1 MERKQPSAPLR
12 RGKVPQKIYWEGNI
26 LNKISKKIVA
36 LATMAAFVL
45 TLVPAAAFAAPTP
58 QSPVDPSKSTVQTVE
73 KNVAVNI
80 GDEVD
85 FKATPDIDGNQEVY
99 FWVEDLEGNVI
110 NDVDYYSQPSNYE
123 AGKVSDSLVW
133 IGNNKVFYTS
143 QTTKDVVRAL
153 AINVSGDFVIKA
165 GVNKQPQNTVVDA
178 MSDLTELKNVKDYT
192 NIKVSVPEVKTLTL
206 TGENSKGVTT
216 NIKEDPAGSKVY
228 KLDLL
233 KDDFKANTSDTYTV
247 TGNVQDKD
255 NRDIANLE
263 VAVKSHDAALWFDGA
278 TEGDKT
284 TYTTKTDEN
293 GDFSFTFR
301 MNDNRNVPITITIDG
316 KEYTVRVVKEQTR
329 AYDIDVVEDGGYVLA
344 GDSEHWTEWSGLV
357 GNGQATLKD
366 AVTFSVKDING
377 NPVGEEDMAGE
388 PAMTGYADST
398 PAHSQYVDILVQP
411 DDSDLNENNLYL
423 YEVGDGIYSLE
434 YKYGTMEDRIA
445 DLTPGKYE
453 VSVSILGGDSAI
465 VTFYVADFGKVEDT
479 VLSMTAVDRSTLP
492 PAGEVRTVELTDE
505 VTLGQNVVA
514 TAQYVDGNGIK
525 IDAGDDVRIGAM
537 GKALI
542 DNKSGLGKVEFKTRD
557 DEISNE
563 SLLGTVVHVNA
574 FNAKNG
580 QWVEQDL
587 TVVDSYNSF
596 DLEFDPTEGPVN
608 EDNDVNVTV
617 VKEDGTTAQVNGT
630 IVGAYVADQSNEDA
644 KVYVDVKDKDV
655 TKGKGE
661 ITVYASQ
668 PTTAEIVVAVE
679 DDTNDGLYAA
689 TLEYNFGNVN
699 ITAHH
704 EVTMTIGSSQY
715 VVDKQLFTMDAAP
728 YVDSNWRTM
737 VPIRALAEAFDA
749 TVTYDNDAR
758 TVTIEYE
765 NQTIVMTI
773 DDATYTVNGVEAEMD
788 TEAVINSADDRTY
801 VPVRFAAEAMG
812 FTVTA
817 LYDENSSTA
826 SVVFQS

>member
-1 MERKQPSAPLR
+1 M
-12 RGKVPQKIYWEGNI
+12 
-26 LNKISKKIVA
+26 NKISKKIVA

-45 TLVPAAAFAAPTP
+45 TLVPAAAFGATVNPE
-58 QSPVDPSKSTVQTVE
+58 SPVDPANSTVQTVK

-80 GDEVD
+80 GDQVEFTVD
-85 FKATPDIDGNQEVY
+85 MAGVADTDKEEVY
-99 FWVEDLEGNVI
+99 FWVETPEGDVV
-110 NDVDYYSQPSNYE
+110 NDVDYYGNPN
-123 AGKVSDSLVW
+123 GNVSTSVKW
-133 IGNNKVFYTS
+133 IGNNKVFYTEE
-143 QTTKDVVRAL
+143 TTNTSVRAL
-153 AINVSGDFVIKA
+153 AIKVAGDFVIKA
-165 GVNKQPQNTVVDA
+165 GVNKQDKDTPVDA
-178 MSDLTELKNVKDYT
+178 MSDLTELQNVKDYT
-192 NIKVSVPEVKTLTL
+192 NIKVSVPEVDTLTL
-206 TGENSKGVTT
+206 TGKNTSGV
-216 NIKEDPAGSKVY
+216 AGDIDQVADGVY
-228 KLDLL
+228 TLNLINDA
-233 KDDFKANTSDTYTV
+233 FKANTSDKYTV
-247 TGNVQDKD
+247 TGTVKD
-255 NRDIANLE
+255 AEGRNIADLD
-263 VAVKSHDAALWFDGA
+263 VSVKSHDAALWFDGA

-284 TYTTKTDEN
+284 VYTTETDKS
-293 GDFSFTFR
+293 GTFSFTFR
-301 MNDNRNVPITITIDG
+301 MNDNRNVPITITIGD
-316 KEYTVRVVKEQTR
+316 KEYTLRVIKEQTR
-329 AYDIDVVEDGGYVLA
+329 AYDIDVVEDAGYALA
-344 GDSEHWTEWSGLV
+344 GDSEHWTEW
-357 GNGQATLKD
+357 NGFVKNNVATLKD
-366 AVTFSVKDING
+366 AVTFSVADING
-377 NPVGEEDMAGE
+377 KVVNQEDMAGE
-388 PAMTGYADST
+388 PAVVGDVNGLL
-398 PAHSQYVDILVQP
+398 HSQYVDILTQP
-411 DDSDLNENNLYL
+411 DDSNLDANDLYL
-423 YEVGDGIYSLE
+423 YEVSDGVYSLE
-434 YKYGTMEDRIA
+434 YRYGTKEDRIA

-465 VTFYVADFGKVEDT
+465 ATFYVADFGKVEDT
-479 VLSMTAVDRSTLP
+479 VLSMTAVDRSTLR
-492 PAGEVRTVELTDE
+492 PAGEVRTVDLTDE

-563 SLLGTVVHVNA
+563 PLLGTVVHVNA

-644 KVYVDVKDKDV
+644 KVYVNVNDKDV

-749 TVTYDNDAR
+749 TVTYDNDDR

-765 NQTIVMTI
+765 NQTIVMTV
-773 DDATYTVNGVEAEMD
+773 DEATYTVNGEEAEMD
-788 TEAVINSADDRTY
+788 TEAVIKGDRTY

>member
-1 MERKQPSAPLR
+1 M
-12 RGKVPQKIYWEGNI
+12 
-26 LNKISKKIVA
+26 NKISKKIVA

-749 TVTYDNDAR
+749 TVTYDNDDR

-765 NQTIVMTI
+765 NQTIVMTV
-773 DDATYTVNGVEAEMD
+773 DESAYTINGEEAEMD
-788 TEAVINSADDRTY
+788 TEAVIKGDRTY

>member
-1 MERKQPSAPLR
+1 MPSAPLR

-45 TLVPAAAFAAPTP
+45 TLVPMAAFGAQTP
-58 QSPVDPSKSTVQTVE
+58 QSAVDPSKSTVQTEV

-80 GDEVD
+80 GDKVEFSADLDLAGV
-85 FKATPDIDGNQEVY
+85 QEVY
-99 FWVEDLEGNVI
+99 FWVEDAEGNVV
-110 NDVDYYSQPSNYE
+110 NDVDYYAQPSDYPND
-123 AGKVSDSLVW
+123 ATDSIVW
-133 IGNNKVFYTS
+133 IGNNKVFYTER
-143 QTTKDVVRAL
+143 TTTGLVRAL
-153 AINVSGDFVIKA
+153 DINVSGEFVIKA
-165 GVNKQPQNTVVDA
+165 GVNKQVAGTVVDA
-178 MSDLTELKNVKDYT
+178 MSDLSELQNLKDYT

-206 TGENSKGVTT
+206 SGENSQGTLASI
-216 NIKEDPAGSKVY
+216 NEDPAGSKVY

-233 KDDFKANTSDTYTV
+233 NDAFKANTSDTYIV
-247 TGNVQDKD
+247 SGNVKDED
-255 NRDIANLE
+255 NRNIANLE
-263 VAVKSHDAALWFDGA
+263 VSVKSHDSALWFDGA

-434 YKYGTMEDRIA
+434 YKYGTKEDRIE

-465 VTFYVADFGKVEDT
+465 VTFYVADFGTVEDT
-479 VLSMTAVDRSTLP
+479 VLSMVATDRSTLASP
-492 PAGEVRTVELTDE
+492 GEVRTVDLTDE
-505 VTLGQNVVA
+505 VTLGQDVEV

-525 IDAGDDVRIGAM
+525 IDAGNDVRIGAM

-542 DNKSGLGKVEFKTRD
+542 DNKSGLGTVEFMTRD
-557 DEISNE
+557 DEMFNE

-587 TVVDSYNSF
+587 TVVDSYNAF
-596 DLEFDPTEGPVN
+596 DLEFDPTEGPIN
-608 EDNDVNVTV
+608 EENDVDVTV

-644 KVYVDVKDKDV
+644 KVYVGVKDNGV

-661 ITVYASQ
+661 IVVYASQ

-689 TLEYNFGNVN
+689 TLEYNFGNVDV
-699 ITAHH
+699 TAHH
-704 EVTMTIGSSQY
+704 EVTMTIGSSKY

-749 TVTYDNDAR
+749 TVTYDNDDR
-758 TVTIEYE
+758 TVTIEY
-765 NQTIVMTI
+765 NDQTIVMTI
-773 DDATYTVNGVEAEMD
+773 DDATYSVNGEEAEMD

-812 FTVTA
+812 FKVTA

>member
-1 MERKQPSAPLR
+1 M
-12 RGKVPQKIYWEGNI
+12 
-26 LNKISKKIVA
+26 NKISKKIVA

-344 GDSEHWTEWSGLV
+344 GDSEHWIEWSGLV

-505 VTLGQNVVA
+505 VTLGQNVAA

-715 VVDKQLFTMDAAP
+715 VVDKQLFEMDAAP

-749 TVTYDNDAR
+749 TVTYDNDDR
-758 TVTIEYE
+758 TVTIEY
-765 NQTIVMTI
+765 NDKTIVMTI
-773 DDATYTVNGVEAEMD
+773 DESTYTVNGEELTMD
-788 TEAVINSADDRTY
+788 TAAVIQGDRTY

-812 FTVTA
+812 FTVNA

>member
-1 MERKQPSAPLR
+1 M
-12 RGKVPQKIYWEGNI
+12 
-26 LNKISKKIVA
+26 NKISKKIVA

-465 VTFYVADFGKVEDT
+465 VTFYAADFGKVEDT

-749 TVTYDNDAR
+749 TVTYDNDDR

-765 NQTIVMTI
+765 NQTIVMTV
-773 DDATYTVNGVEAEMD
+773 DESAYTINGEEAEMD
-788 TEAVINSADDRTY
+788 TEAVIKGDRTY

>member
-1 MERKQPSAPLR
+1 M
-12 RGKVPQKIYWEGNI
+12 
-26 LNKISKKIVA
+26 NKISKKIVA

-45 TLVPAAAFAAPTP
+45 TLVPAAAFGATVNPE
-58 QSPVDPSKSTVQTVE
+58 SPVDPANSTVQTVK

-80 GDEVD
+80 GDQVEFTVD
-85 FKATPDIDGNQEVY
+85 MAGVADTDKEEVY
-99 FWVEDLEGNVI
+99 FWVETPEGDVV
-110 NDVDYYSQPSNYE
+110 NDVDYYGNPN
-123 AGKVSDSLVW
+123 GNVSTSVKW
-133 IGNNKVFYTS
+133 IGNNKVFYTEE
-143 QTTKDVVRAL
+143 TTNTSVRAL
-153 AINVSGDFVIKA
+153 AIKVAGDFVIKA
-165 GVNKQPQNTVVDA
+165 GVNKQDKGTPVDA
-178 MSDLTELKNVKDYT
+178 MSDLTELQNVKDYT
-192 NIKVSVPEVKTLTL
+192 NIKVSVPEMKTLTL
-206 TGENSKGVTT
+206 TGKNSAGTAGT
-216 NIKEDPAGSKVY
+216 IKEVADGVY
-228 KLDLL
+228 TLNLINDA
-233 KDDFKANTSDTYTV
+233 FKANTSDTYTV
-247 TGNVQDKD
+247 TGNVKDAD
-255 NRDIANLE
+255 NRVIANKE
-263 VAVKSHDAALWFDGA
+263 VKIESHDTALWFNGETEENGA
-278 TEGDKT
+278 VLNTTTDK
-284 TYTTKTDEN
+284 N
-293 GDFSFTFR
+293 GDFTFTFR

-316 KEYTVRVVKEQTR
+316 KEYTLRVIKEQTR

-357 GNGQATLKD
+357 DAGKATLKD

-377 NPVGEEDMAGE
+377 NPVGKEDMAGE

-423 YEVGDGIYSLE
+423 YEVSDGIYSLE
-434 YKYGTMEDRIA
+434 YKYGTKEDRIA

-465 VTFYVADFGKVEDT
+465 VTFYVADFGKVENT

-492 PAGEVRTVELTDE
+492 PVGEVRTVELTDE
-505 VTLGQNVVA
+505 VTLGQDVVA

-749 TVTYDNDAR
+749 TVTYDNDDR

-773 DDATYTVNGVEAEMD
+773 DDATYSVNGEEAEMD

>member
-1 MERKQPSAPLR
+1 M
-12 RGKVPQKIYWEGNI
+12 
-26 LNKISKKIVA
+26 NKISKKIVA

-423 YEVGDGIYSLE
+423 YEVSDGIYSLE
-434 YKYGTMEDRIA
+434 YKYGTKEDRIA

-465 VTFYVADFGKVEDT
+465 VTFYVADFGKVENT

-492 PAGEVRTVELTDE
+492 PVGEVRTVELTDE
-505 VTLGQNVVA
+505 VTLGQDVVA

-749 TVTYDNDAR
+749 TVTYDNDDR

-773 DDATYTVNGVEAEMD
+773 DDATYSVNGEEAEMD

>member
-1 MERKQPSAPLR
+1 M
-12 RGKVPQKIYWEGNI
+12 
-26 LNKISKKIVA
+26 NKISKKIVA

-715 VVDKQLFTMDAAP
+715 VVDKQLFEMDAAP

-749 TVTYDNDAR
+749 TVTYDNDDR
-758 TVTIEYE
+758 TVTIEY
-765 NQTIVMTI
+765 NDKTIVMTI
-773 DDATYTVNGVEAEMD
+773 DESTYTVNGEELTMD
-788 TEAVINSADDRTY
+788 TAAVIQGDRTY

-812 FTVTA
+812 FTVNA

>member
-1 MERKQPSAPLR
+1 M
-12 RGKVPQKIYWEGNI
+12 
-26 LNKISKKIVA
+26 NKISKKIVA

-344 GDSEHWTEWSGLV
+344 GDSEHWIEWSGLV

-715 VVDKQLFTMDAAP
+715 VVDKQLFEMDAAP

-749 TVTYDNDAR
+749 TVTYDNDDR
-758 TVTIEYE
+758 TVTIEY
-765 NQTIVMTI
+765 NDKTIVMTI
-773 DDATYTVNGVEAEMD
+773 DESTYTVNGEELTMD
-788 TEAVINSADDRTY
+788 TAAVIQGDRTY

-812 FTVTA
+812 FTVNA

>member
-1 MERKQPSAPLR
+1 M
-12 RGKVPQKIYWEGNI
+12 
-26 LNKISKKIVA
+26 NKISKKIVA

>member
-1 MERKQPSAPLR
+1 M
-12 RGKVPQKIYWEGNI
+12 
-26 LNKISKKIVA
+26 NKISKKIVA

-644 KVYVDVKDKDV
+644 KVYVDVKDKD
-655 TKGKGE
+655 E

-749 TVTYDNDAR
+749 TVTYDNDDR

-765 NQTIVMTI
+765 NQTIVMTV
-773 DDATYTVNGVEAEMD
+773 DESAYTINGEEAEMD
-788 TEAVINSADDRTY
+788 TEAVIKGDRTY